1 MYGSSGKLGGRGRG
15 SGGGGSGGRGGGGK
29 RNRSP
34 FPPPPSNRSIVPIS
48 TTTSNRLSTGCG
60 ASSSVRNRHES
71 ANVASSPDESYSLVS
86 DDPISY
92 AMIIRLAP
100 DLVEEIRRIE
110 AQGETARV
118 KFDSN
123 ANNSFG
129 NVIDVGGKD
138 FRFTWSQE
146 VGDLCDIYEERRRSD
161 DGKGLLVESGCPWRK
176 LSVQRI
182 LDESTKNHV
191 KMRSEE
197 AEHRSK
203 SRKAIVLDHG
213 NPSMKNQLKSLAA
226 AAVDS
231 NPRKM
236 GVKSKK
242 EPAPKKRKVEPPS
255 QGTPKSVFKAGL
267 SSSATPPKGRLPF
280 PSPEQPVASTSP
292 FGCGS
297 LSKASAA
304 LEVPRASSKENTVTE
319 KVTPSRTVHA
329 VGPEASGIKKG
340 SEATPKDLQSMLIT
354 VLLENPKGM
363 TIKGLEK
370 ELGDS
375 FPNCCKKIEP
385 ILKKIAI
392 YEAPRYLL
400 KTGVDLDLES
410 FKKLS
415 SGSGSSA
422 EIAHD
427 QTPLQ
432 GAVEKATPKAFEHQ
446 KQLESKLEESNI
458 VGNAEIQ
465 QNSPNTFGDKKT
477 SDLSDGHASSS
488 ESDSDSDSDS
498 DSSDSGSSGSQSKS
512 RSKSRSPAG
521 SGSSSDSESDGSS
534 SSKEGS
540 DVDVDIMTGDDDRE
554 EPGSNLSAH
563 ITTTAMPW
571 RTPDDGLVRNGIG
584 RDKQD
589 ARMSD
594 KVDIVGDLPNDDIEV
609 DILGD
614 DDTVPLETNMR
625 SLEENVMPGLSQ
637 PGDGQQRSFA
647 RNGGNE
653 SQNMTSYF
661 DLDSSSRNVKAKSRK
676 GAELNYSSEKSR
688 SAKRMKPGGFNPPQT
703 SGRSKDSLAS
713 EDPQHLSLN
722 RPDHDSYSVHLAN
735 RVGRDGIS
743 DTSSQ
748 KGYNLA
754 MPGISVSDA
763 QRLGQRSG
771 DLNARGKAFG
781 MANRYTDNLA
791 RGVES
796 ERSPSYPHDKF
807 SMSRDKHSEDA
818 YGNEKP
824 VGKNVR
830 ECDVG
835 DKQSIPSDS
844 QFRRYGEGVMKVKDA
859 KQMPDSYVGSLPKD
873 TTKTDPERSPIAN
886 GKGKVLSR
894 EVSELEQGELRE
906 LLPAEETQGVKKQFG
921 RNNSFRNSK
930 NNSVVPDNLDLNGRT
945 AAKTIQESRKLSP
958 PNSRVGI
965 AGTQESS
972 FRKRTP
978 EDENEDSWMRQQQ
991 RVGQYQAPQMPRTD
1005 LTDSEAG
1012 SQLNKLSDMGSKSRK
1027 NGYLDTNKKGPVSIP
1042 QQPETKSSGQV
1053 AVPNNVKELKPPKS
1067 STMPEPNERRDSF
1080 GMGSQNSNRK
1090 RRESSSDEVNCPY
1103 SKYEKDEP
1111 ELRGPIKD
1119 ISQYKDYVREYC
1131 EKYES
1136 YCTLNE
1142 NLETYRNDFD
1152 KLGRDLALAKGK
1164 DRKRYYDILEQLKES
1179 YRQCGTRHK
1188 RLKKIFILLHE
1199 ELKHLKQ
1206 RINDF
1211 ASPYTRD

>member
-15 SGGGGSGGRGGGGK
+15 SGGGGSGGRGGGK

-34 FPPPPSNRSIVPIS
+34 FPPPPSNRPIVPIS
-48 TTTSNRLSTGCG
+48 TTTSNRLSTGGG

-71 ANVASSPDESYSLVS
+71 AKVPSSPDESYSLVS
-86 DDPISY
+86 DDPLSY

-100 DLVEEIRRIE
+100 DLVEGIRRVE
-110 AQGETARV
+110 AQGETARI

-146 VGDLCDIYEERRRSD
+146 VGDLCDIYEERRSSD
-161 DGKGLLVESGCPWRK
+161 DGKGLLIESGCPWRK

-197 AEHRSK
+197 AEQRSK

-213 NPSMKNQLKSLAA
+213 NPSMKNQLKSIAA

-242 EPAPKKRKVEPPS
+242 EPAPKKRKVEPLS
-255 QGTPKSVFKAGL
+255 QGPPKSVFKAGL

-292 FGCGS
+292 FGGGS

-304 LEVPRASSKENTVTE
+304 IEVPCASSKENAVTE

-329 VGPEASGIKKG
+329 VGREASRIKKG
-340 SEATPKDLQSMLIT
+340 LEATPKDLQSMLIKI
-354 VLLENPKGM
+354 LLENPKGM

-375 FPNCCKKIEP
+375 VPNCWKKLEP

-400 KTGVDLDLES
+400 KTGVDLDVES

-427 QTPLQ
+427 QTHRQ
-432 GAVEKATPKAFEHQ
+432 GAVEKATPKASEHQ
-446 KQLESKLEESNI
+446 KQLESEVEESNI
-458 VGNAEIQ
+458 AENVAIQ
-465 QNSPNTFGDKKT
+465 QNSPKTFGDKKT
-477 SDLSDGHASSS
+477 SDHSDGHASSS

-554 EPGSNLSAH
+554 EPGSNLPAH
-563 ITTTAMPW
+563 ITTAPMPW
-571 RTPDDGLVRNGIG
+571 RTPDDGLVRNGISK
-584 RDKQD
+584 DKQD

-594 KVDIVGDLPNDDIEV
+594 IVDIVGGLPNDDIEI

-614 DDTVPLETNMR
+614 DDTVPLETNTR

-637 PGDGQQRSFA
+637 PGDGRQRSFV

-653 SQNMTSYF
+653 NQNMTSYF
-661 DLDSSSRNVKAKSRK
+661 DLDSSNRNAKAKSRK
-676 GAELNYSSEKSR
+676 GSEPNYSCEKSE
-688 SAKRMKPGGFNPPQT
+688 SAKRMKPGGLNPPQT
-703 SGRSKDSLAS
+703 SGRSKDSFAS
-713 EDPQHLSLN
+713 EDPQHISLN
-722 RPDHDSYSVHLAN
+722 RPDHDSYNVHLSN
-735 RVGRDGIS
+735 KVGRDGIS
-743 DTSSQ
+743 DTSSR
-748 KGYNLA
+748 KGYNLSMA
-754 MPGISVSDA
+754 GISVSDA

-771 DLNARGKAFG
+771 DLNARGKALD

-796 ERSPSYPHDKF
+796 ERSPSLPHDKF

-818 YGNEKP
+818 YGNEKS
-824 VGKNVR
+824 VGNNVR

-835 DKQSIPSDS
+835 D
-844 QFRRYGEGVMKVKDA
+844 
-859 KQMPDSYVGSLPKD
+859 SYMGSLPKD
-873 TTKTDPERSPIAN
+873 ITKTDPEKSPIAN
-886 GKGKVLSR
+886 RKGKVLRR
-894 EVSELEQGELRE
+894 EVSELELGE
-906 LLPAEETQGVKKQFG
+906 LPAEETQGVKKQFG

-930 NNSVVPDNLDLNGRT
+930 NKSVVPDNLDLNGRT
-945 AAKTIQESRKLSP
+945 SAKTIQESRKLSP

-965 AGTQESS
+965 GGTQESS

-1012 SQLNKLSDMGSKSRK
+1012 SQLNKLSDMGGKSRK
-1027 NGYLDTNKKGPVSIP
+1027 NGYLGTNKKGLVSLP

-1053 AVPNNVKELKPPKS
+1053 AVPNNVKESKLSKS

-1080 GMGSQNSNRK
+1080 VMGSHNSSRK

-1119 ISQYKDYVREYC
+1119 ISQYKDYVQEYC

-1152 KLGRDLALAKGK
+1152 KLGQDLALAKVK

-1211 ASPYTRD
+1211 ALPYTRD

>member
-34 FPPPPSNRSIVPIS
+34 FPPPPSNRPIVPIS
-48 TTTSNRLSTGCG
+48 TTTSNRLSTGGG
-60 ASSSVRNRHES
+60 ASSSSVRNRHES
-71 ANVASSPDESYSLVS
+71 AKVQSSPDESFSLVS
-86 DDPISY
+86 DDPLSY

-100 DLVEEIRRIE
+100 DLVEEIRRVE
-110 AQGETARV
+110 AQGETARI

-146 VGDLCDIYEERRRSD
+146 VGDLCDIYEERRSSD
-161 DGKGLLVESGCPWRK
+161 DGKGLLIESGCPWRK

-197 AEHRSK
+197 AEQRSK

-213 NPSMKNQLKSLAA
+213 NPSMKNQLKSIAA

-242 EPAPKKRKVEPPS
+242 EPAPKKRKVEPSS
-255 QGTPKSVFKAGL
+255 QGPPKSVFKAGL

-292 FGCGS
+292 FGSGS
-297 LSKASAA
+297 LPKASAVM
-304 LEVPRASSKENTVTE
+304 EVPRASSKENTVTE

-329 VGPEASGIKKG
+329 VGREASRIKKG

-354 VLLENPKGM
+354 ILLENPKGM
-363 TIKGLEK
+363 TIKDLEK

-375 FPNCCKKIEP
+375 VPNCCKKIEP

-432 GAVEKATPKAFEHQ
+432 GAVEKATHEAFEHQ
-446 KQLESKLEESNI
+446 KQLESKLEGSNI
-458 VGNAEIQ
+458 VDNVEIQ
-465 QNSPNTFGDKKT
+465 QNSPKTFGDKTT
-477 SDLSDGHASSS
+477 SDHSDGHASSS
-488 ESDSDSDSDS
+488 ESNSDSDSDS

-540 DVDVDIMTGDDDRE
+540 DIDVDIMTGDDDRE
-554 EPGSNLSAH
+554 EPGSNLPAD
-563 ITTTAMPW
+563 ITTAPMPW
-571 RTPDDGLVRNGIG
+571 RTPDDGLVLNGIS

-589 ARMSD
+589 SRMSD
-594 KVDIVGDLPNDDIEV
+594 MVDIVGDLPNDDIEI

-614 DDTVPLETNMR
+614 DDTVPLETNTR

-637 PGDGQQRSFA
+637 PGDGQQRRSFV

-653 SQNMTSYF
+653 NQNMTSSF
-661 DLDSSSRNVKAKSRK
+661 DLDSSNRNAKAKSRK
-676 GAELNYSSEKSR
+676 GSELNYSCEKSE

-703 SGRSKDSLAS
+703 SGRSKDSFAS
-713 EDPQHLSLN
+713 EDPPHISLN
-722 RPDHDSYSVHLAN
+722 RPDHDSYNVHLAN
-735 RVGRDGIS
+735 KVGRDGIS
-743 DTSSQ
+743 DTSSR

-754 MPGISVSDA
+754 MPGISASDA

-771 DLNARGKAFG
+771 DLNARGKVFD

-807 SMSRDKHSEDA
+807 SMSRDKHNEDA
-818 YGNEKP
+818 YGNAKS

-835 DKQSIPSDS
+835 DKQLIPSDS
-844 QFRRYGEGVMKVKDA
+844 QFKRYGEEVIKSKDA
-859 KQMPDSYVGSLPKD
+859 KQMPDSYMGSLPKD
-873 TTKTDPERSPIAN
+873 ITKTDPEKSPIAN
-886 GKGKVLSR
+886 GKGKVLIR
-894 EVSELEQGELRE
+894 EVSELELGE
-906 LLPAEETQGVKKQFG
+906 LPAEETQGVKKQFG

-930 NNSVVPDNLDLNGRT
+930 NKSVVPDNLDLNGRT
-945 AAKTIQESRKLSP
+945 SAKTIQESRKPSP
-958 PNSRVGI
+958 PNSRLGI
-965 AGTQESS
+965 GGTQESS

-978 EDENEDSWMRQQQ
+978 EDEDEDSWMRQQQ

-1027 NGYLDTNKKGPVSIP
+1027 NGYLDTNKKGPVSLP

-1053 AVPNNVKELKPPKS
+1053 AVPNNVKESKHSKS

-1080 GMGSQNSNRK
+1080 VIGSHNSNRK

-1119 ISQYKDYVREYC
+1119 ISQYKDYVQEYC

-1152 KLGRDLALAKGK
+1152 KLGQELALAKVK

-1211 ASPYTRD
+1211 ALPYTRD

>member
-15 SGGGGSGGRGGGGK
+15 SGGGGGGRGSGGK

-34 FPPPPSNRSIVPIS
+34 FPPPPPNRPIVPPIS
-48 TTTSNRLSTGCG
+48 TTTTTTSNRLSTGGG
-60 ASSSVRNRHES
+60 ASSSARNRHET
-71 ANVASSPDESYSLVS
+71 SSSLDESFSLVS
-86 DDPISY
+86 DDPLSY

-100 DLVEEIRRIE
+100 DLVEEIRRVE
-110 AQGETARV
+110 AQGETARI

-123 ANNSFG
+123 ANNIVG

-138 FRFTWSQE
+138 FRFSWSQE
-146 VGDLCDIYEERRRSD
+146 VGDLCDIYEERRSGD
-161 DGKGLLVESGCPWRK
+161 DGKGLLIESGCSWRK
-176 LSVQRI
+176 LTVQRI
-182 LDESTKNHV
+182 LDESTKNHM

-197 AEHRSK
+197 AEQK
-203 SRKAIVLDHG
+203 IKARKTVVLDHG
-213 NPSMKNQLKSLAA
+213 NPSTKSLAA
-226 AAVDS
+226 TAVDS

-236 GVKSKK
+236 GMKSKK

-255 QGTPKSVFKAGL
+255 QGLPKSVLKAGL

-292 FGCGS
+292 FGGS
-297 LSKASAA
+297 LSKAPTAI
-304 LEVPRASSKENTVTE
+304 EVPRASSKEKTVIE
-319 KVTPSRTVHA
+319 KVTPSRTLHA
-329 VGPEASGIKKG
+329 VGREASRIKKG
-340 SEATPKDLQSMLIT
+340 SDVTPNDLQSMLIT
-354 VLLENPKGM
+354 VLLEHPNGM
-363 TIKGLEK
+363 TMKGLEN
-370 ELGDS
+370 ELSDL

-392 YEAPRYLL
+392 FKAPGRYLL
-400 KTGVDLDLES
+400 KTGGDLDLES

-415 SGSGSSA
+415 SGSGSSP
-422 EIAHD
+422 ELAHD

-432 GAVEKATPKAFEHQ
+432 ESSAVEKATAKEFEHQ
-446 KQLESKLEESNI
+446 KKLDSKLEESNI
-458 VGNAEIQ
+458 VENVEIQ
-465 QNSPNTFGDKKT
+465 QNSHNTFGDKKT
-477 SDLSDGHASSS
+477 SDHSDGHASSS
-488 ESDSDSDSDS
+488 ESDSDSDS

-540 DVDVDIMTGDDDRE
+540 DVDVDIMTGDDDQE
-554 EPGSNLSAH
+554 EPGSKLQAH
-563 ITTTAMPW
+563 ITTAPMPW
-571 RTPDDGLVRNGIG
+571 RTPDDGPVQNGIS

-589 ARMSD
+589 ARLSD
-594 KVDIVGDLPNDDIEV
+594 AVDIIGDLPNDDIEI

-614 DDTVPLETNMR
+614 DDAVPFETNMR

-637 PGDGQQRSFA
+637 PGDGQQKSFIGNA
-647 RNGGNE
+647 DNE
-653 SQNMTSYF
+653 SWNMTGYA
-661 DLDSSSRNVKAKSRK
+661 DPDSSNRNVKAKSRK
-676 GAELNYSSEKSR
+676 GSELNHYHEVSQ
-688 SAKRMKPGGFNPPQT
+688 SAKRMKSGGLNPPQT
-703 SGRSKDSLAS
+703 SGRSKDSFAS
-713 EDPQHLSLN
+713 EDPQHLSL
-722 RPDHDSYSVHLAN
+722 DSDNDNYNVHLTN
-735 RVGRDGIS
+735 KVGMDGMS
-743 DTSSQ
+743 DLSSR

-754 MPGISVSDA
+754 TPKSVSDA

-771 DLNARGKAFG
+771 DLNARGKAFEL
-781 MANRYTDNLA
+781 ANRYTENLG
-791 RGVES
+791 RDVEHS
-796 ERSPSYPHDKF
+796 EKSPSYPHDK

-818 YGNEKP
+818 FGNEKS

-844 QFRRYGEGVMKVKDA
+844 QFRRYGEEVTKVKDA
-859 KQMPDSYVGSLPKD
+859 KQMADLYMGSLPKD
-873 TTKTDPERSPIAN
+873 TTKFDSEKSPIVN
-886 GKGKVLSR
+886 GKGKVLTR
-894 EVSELEQGELRE
+894 EVSELELGE
-906 LLPAEETQGVKKQFG
+906 LPAEETRGVKKQFG
-921 RNNSFRNSK
+921 RNNSFRNPK
-930 NNSVVPDNLDLNGRT
+930 NKSVAPDNLDLNGST
-945 AAKTIQESRKLSP
+945 AAKVIQETRKLSP
-958 PNSRVGI
+958 PNSRVGTG
-965 AGTQESS
+965 GTQESS

-978 EDENEDSWMRQQQ
+978 EDENEDSWLRPQQ
-991 RVGQYQAPQMPRTD
+991 RIGQYQAPQMPRAD

-1012 SQLNKLSDMGSKSRK
+1012 SQLNKLSDTGTKSRK
-1027 NGYLDTNKKGPVSIP
+1027 NGYGETNKKGSVS
-1042 QQPETKSSGQV
+1042 
-1053 AVPNNVKELKPPKS
+1053 NDVKESKLPKS
-1067 STMPEPNERRDSF
+1067 STMPESNERKDTF
-1080 GMGSQNSNRK
+1080 GIGSHNSNRK

-1119 ISQYKDYVREYC
+1119 ISQYKEYVREYC
-1131 EKYES
+1131 EKYDS
-1136 YCTLNE
+1136 YCTLNA

-1152 KLGRDLALAKGK
+1152 KLGRDLSLAKVK

-1211 ASPYTRD
+1211 ALPYTRD